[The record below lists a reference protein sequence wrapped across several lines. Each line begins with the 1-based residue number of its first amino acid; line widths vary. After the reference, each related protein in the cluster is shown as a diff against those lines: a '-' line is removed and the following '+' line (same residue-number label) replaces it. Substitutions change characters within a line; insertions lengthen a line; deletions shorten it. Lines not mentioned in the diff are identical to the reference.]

1 MRFLQYHGLTK
12 TLIPILIVGLL
23 TTGGVLP
30 LAAQQQDAPAPFRIT
45 VLEGQGAIN
54 NIRDTVNR
62 AISVQVEDENRTPLS
77 GVSVTFFLPSDGPS
91 GLFPNGSRVL
101 TVFTDDKGVASSRA
115 IRFNNQVGLMPVKVV
130 ASLFSQTVTSQV
142 MQTNVSSAASTR
154 SSYVAAAGG
163 PKLAPRGHSTKKI
176 LLFVVAA
183 GVAGGAAYYFAT
195 RTKAPTASISIGSPT
210 VGTPTVGGK

>member
-1 MRFLQYHGLTK
+1 MTAN
-12 TLIPILIVGLL
+12 PA
-23 TTGGVLP
+23 P
-30 LAAQQQDAPAPFRIT
+30 LAAQQDPPPPFRIT

-62 AISVQVEDENRTPLS
+62 AISVQVEDENRNALS

-115 IRFNNQVGLMPVKVV
+115 VRFNNQVGLMPVKVV

-142 MQTNVSSAASTR
+142 MQTNVSSASSTR

-163 PKLAPRGHSTKKI
+163 PKLAPRGHTSTKKI
-176 LLFVVAA
+176 LLLVVAA

-195 RTKAPTASISIGSPT
+195 RTKAPSAAISIGNPT